1 MHERPLQKYKPL
13 SFLLLFATPP
23 FHFIKTKDMR
33 GSLKSCLSLLLP
45 RPPFYVFNL
54 SRDLQPLFFIH
65 FMLTFI
71 LFSLLF
77 SKIIHF
83 YFPAPFVCLD
93 SRVIGGCVRSGMS
106 TMLVYLPTAVLPA
119 VSLLLFHC
127 DWLAK
132 EKRDTCRLARGL
144 SAVFVINTDLGLS

>member
-33 GSLKSCLSLLLP
+33 GSLKSCLSPLLP

-132 EKRDTCRLARGL
+132 EKRYTCCLARGL